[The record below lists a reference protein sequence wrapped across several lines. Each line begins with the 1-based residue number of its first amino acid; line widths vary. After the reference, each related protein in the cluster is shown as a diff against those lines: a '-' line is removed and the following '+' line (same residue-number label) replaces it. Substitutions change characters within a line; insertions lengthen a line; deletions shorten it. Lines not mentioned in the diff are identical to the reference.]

1 MFRMYCIVNRTIYSL
16 RKHPKKKVHVIHMGG
31 GRLPKTSAVSG
42 YDKVNHVLDDTDDS
56 GDAHVFR
63 DTRNLRFEYSV
74 GVFDLHS

>member
-1 MFRMYCIVNRTIYSL
+1 M
-16 RKHPKKKVHVIHMGG
+16 HVIHIGG
-31 GRLPKTSAVSG
+31 GLLLKTSAVSG

-63 DTRNLRFEYSV
+63 DTRNKRFEYSV

>member
-1 MFRMYCIVNRTIYSL
+1 M
-16 RKHPKKKVHVIHMGG
+16 HVIHIGG
-31 GRLPKTSAVSG
+31 GRLLKNSAVSG

-63 DTRNLRFEYSV
+63 DTRNIRFEDSV